1 MKAARMS
8 SFFPF
13 LKHYNLMK
21 SNSNNFCWLHF
32 KYLNINWYNRLYGCN
47 IVIPTFSMQ
56 KLGSREAEELV
67 YGQDQEEA
75 ELQIHTQKAES

>member
-13 LKHYNLMK
+13 LNHYNLMK

-75 ELQIHTQKAES
+75 ELQIQTQKAES